1 MKKSKHKAI
10 VVRTKKQTFKKDGSW
25 LKFFSNNG
33 IIVKKRTSPLG
44 KEVFGPTISNLRRKR
59 LLNSFPGIL

>member
-1 MKKSKHKAI
+1 MKKSKHNSI
-10 VVRTKKQTFKKDGSW
+10 IVRTRKQCLKKDGSW
-25 LKFFSNNG
+25 IKFFSNDG

-44 KEVFGPTISNLRRKR
+44 SEVFGPTISMLRRKR